1 MHPTQSGREHAGAVE
16 VTRHEEDT
24 VEAEWAEEAEEF
36 EVAKE
41 GVDPRTTP
49 REVRSWS
56 PSLSRY
62 RAQGRSWSRART
74 GGVAAATSPELGRC
88 DGSIDPADAENH
100 SLASAEQEQQPQ
112 GTAPQRTRGLLEEG

>member
-1 MHPTQSGREHAGAVE
+1 ME

-62 RAQGRSWSRART
+62 PSLREELIKSKNRRCRRRHLTRT
-74 GGVAAATSPELGRC
+74 WPT
-88 DGSIDPADAENH
+88 
-100 SLASAEQEQQPQ
+100 
-112 GTAPQRTRGLLEEG
+112 